1 MQTDFVQQ
9 ANELR
14 KKEENMVM
22 NNWLGRLAAL
32 ACAMA
37 LSGCLAIPVSGGTKV
52 SKPIQTER
60 RLVPLP
66 GKVEFYP
73 AAERNGNRVEVRLMV
88 EGSFTEETVERRP
101 YEVTEQRKVSFGILP
116 GMASLRPGLAPGGTL
131 LALWFNICF
140 LGTPTLNGLLLEPF
154 NPEAVPKSTTI
165 GDGHVFRRSAFV
177 GFHKYYLPGRQG
189 EDPPRTSQRTVSDTR
204 RVEDDVE
211 LQFSAQPKF
220 WKTLSRKN
228 GLIVLEGVEPGEH
241 TGTLVLE
248 SVPQGHW
255 LQGEL
260 KDLVNRR
267 WFVSVKAE

>member
-1 MQTDFVQQ
+1 MDM
-9 ANELR
+9 
-14 KKEENMVM
+14 ENC
-22 NNWLGRLAAL
+22 LGRIAAL
-32 ACAMA
+32 ACAMV
-37 LSGCLAIPVSGGTKV
+37 LSGCLAIPVSGGKKV
-52 SKPIQTER
+52 PRPPQTETH
-60 RLVPLP
+60 LAPLP

-73 AAERNGNRVEVRLMV
+73 EAERQENRVEVKLMV
-88 EGSFTEETVERRP
+88 EGAFTEETIERRP
-101 YEVTEQRKVSFGILP
+101 YTVTEQRKVAFGILP

-154 NPEAVPKSTTI
+154 NPVAVPDSPTV

-177 GFHKYYLPGRQG
+177 GFHKYSLPGRQG
-189 EDPPRTSQRTVSDTR
+189 EDAPRTSQRTVSKTV
-204 RVEDDVE
+204 RVEDVQ

-220 WKTLSRKN
+220 WKNIRQEKG
-228 GLIVLEGVEPGEH
+228 GLVLEGVESGEH

-248 SVPQGHW
+248 SVPSSHW

-260 KDLVNRR
+260 KDLVNRK